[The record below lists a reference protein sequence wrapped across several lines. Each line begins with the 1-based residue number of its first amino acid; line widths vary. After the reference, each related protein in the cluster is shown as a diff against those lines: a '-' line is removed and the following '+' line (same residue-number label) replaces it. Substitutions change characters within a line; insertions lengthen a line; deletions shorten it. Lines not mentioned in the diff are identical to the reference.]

1 MPTPTLK
8 TRLTADLGQS
18 QQETLRA
25 RAPSAKEDPMRL
37 PRTITLA
44 AVAVLAVAAPASAA
58 TPLLD
63 PIPAPIP
70 VSKAD
75 IALKTVA
82 GGMMSPVTGTVAPG
96 DKDHLYIA
104 DQGGKIWAIDVR
116 GGASKRLVADLSGLL
131 VSTLGK
137 VIPGLPYDER
147 GLLGL
152 AFDPEFDHNGLLY
165 TFTTEDP
172 TAHPDFTTQPGIT
185 PAGGQTVISQW
196 RVLDRT
202 AEHLMVDPSS
212 RRVLMRVDKPQFNH
226 NGGELAFGPDGM
238 LYIALGDGGNADD
251 QGDGHVAGGNAQ
263 SLAPGNVLGK
273 VLRINPHGRNS
284 ANGQYGVPR
293 TNPFVGRAG
302 ADEIWAYGFRNPY
315 RFSFDASSGRLLAG
329 DVGQNDIEE
338 VDVVRPGQN
347 YGWPIKEGTFTF
359 DNNAAGAGFVTAD
372 SPGVPA
378 GLTDPVA
385 EYDHTAPGGVR
396 CPTGG
401 PASCEGIAIVGGFVY
416 RGHDIDAL
424 KGDYVFGDYSRA
436 FAQPLGR
443 LFVARGGQVQSLA
456 IQGRDNLGLAVTGW
470 AQDRRGELYVLG
482 NTTGVLSGTTGQV
495 VRLTASGE
503 RDDDD

>member
-1 MPTPTLK
+1 MRRNL
-8 TRLTADLGQS
+8 LTSL
-18 QQETLRA
+18 
-25 RAPSAKEDPMRL
+25 
-37 PRTITLA
+37 
-44 AVAVLAVAAPASAA
+44 VAVSCATTLWSASAA
-58 TPLLD
+58 WSAPGVGLPD
-63 PIPAPIP
+63 PIPAGIP
-70 VSKAD
+70 ASGTTVGLKVVADRLVSP
-75 IALKTVA
+75 TRGV
-82 GGMMSPVTGTVAPG
+82 PAPDREHG
-96 DKDHLYIA
+96 LVVI
-104 DQGGKIWAIDVR
+104 DQGGKIWSVDTGDDRAAR
-116 GGASKRLVADLSGLL
+116 PNAPRLVADLSNLA
-131 VSTLGK
+131 VSNLGK
-137 VIPGLPYDER
+137 VIPGLAYDER
-147 GLLGL
+147 GLLGI
-152 AFDPEFDHNGLLY
+152 AFGPNRGKARFVY
-165 TFTTEDP
+165 TFGNENASQP
-172 TAHPDFTTQPGIT
+172 ADFSTL
-185 PAGGQTVISQW
+185 PAGVKADSQLVLRQW
-196 RVLDRT
+196 RLSRHQLT
-202 AEHLMVDPSS
+202 IDPASS
-212 RRVLMRVDKPQFNH
+212 RVLLRIDKPQFNH
-226 NGGELAFGPDGM
+226 NGGDLALGRDGL
-238 LYIALGDGGNADD
+238 LYLSVGDGGAADD
-251 QGDGHVAGGNAQ
+251 QGPGHVAGGNGQ

-273 VLRINPHGRNS
+273 ILRIDPRGHNS
-284 ANGQYGVPR
+284 ANGQYGIPAD
-293 TNPFVGRAG
+293 NPFVGRDG

-315 RFSFDASSGRLLAG
+315 RMSLDRRTGALVAG

-359 DNNAAGAGFVTAD
+359 DNNGAGAGFVTAD

-396 CPTGG
+396 CPSGG